1 MDRCKFT
8 LIGVQPNV
16 GKIDRELQAVLD
28 CQSATN
34 SERKSTMLSFYSKSL
49 FFHSIY
55 LNGRIASSSLTFL
68 NCNALDF
75 MYFLQKGGFIM

>member
-34 SERKSTMLSFYSKSL
+34 SERKSTMLSFYFNVYPKVY
-49 FFHSIY
+49 FFTVY
-55 LNGRIASSSLTFL
+55 T
-68 NCNALDF
+68 
-75 MYFLQKGGFIM
+75 